1 MTTVLLIPVHHRI
14 AVVMM
19 LQKNCVVP
27 PKNEEVGMGNR
38 DLKNRKERDGAGLGR
53 VSCGIS

>member
-27 PKNEEVGMGNR
+27 PRNEEVGMGNR